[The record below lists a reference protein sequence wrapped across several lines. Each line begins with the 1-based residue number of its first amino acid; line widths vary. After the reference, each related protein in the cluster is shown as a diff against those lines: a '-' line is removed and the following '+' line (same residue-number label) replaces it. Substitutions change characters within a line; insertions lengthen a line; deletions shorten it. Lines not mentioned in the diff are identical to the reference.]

1 MTTPLPAS
9 SPSAEGVDAA
19 GIGRFL
25 DALESLPGTVPHG
38 FVLLRHGRVVAEGWW
53 APFTP
58 DRLHLLYSLSKTFTS
73 TALGFA
79 VAEGLVGLDD
89 AIVDHFPEFEAE
101 ITGPRSRR
109 IRVRDVLPMASGHLV
124 DMINIA
130 AGTDPHEPVRGFLL
144 HEPES
149 DPGSVFTY
157 NQPATYSVAT
167 IVQKESGQRL
177 VDYLRPRL
185 LDPIGIGEIGWQ
197 QFPEGRDMG
206 FSGLHATTRDVARLG
221 QLYLDGGL
229 WEGKRVLPEGWAEEV
244 PRKRIETAPG
254 ETEPDWALG
263 YGYQI
268 WISRHGWRMDGAFGQ
283 FCLVLPEQDAVLAIT
298 EAAEPAGPVL
308 EAVWEHLLPAFSD
321 GPVDGSADAALADRL
336 LHLEVPVRPGAEQPD
351 ADPQAWEGAY
361 GPDAASDAPFVGVV
375 LERADGAWT
384 VTVDD
389 GAQQAR
395 LPAARPGWTTVE
407 ASDGV
412 APIAVSGG
420 WSGNVLALDLTF
432 LETPHRIELEVR
444 REDRRF
450 RARWVPE
457 PLGFLPDQRALG
469 MAAPPVLG

>member
-1 MTTPLPAS
+1 MTTPLPS
-9 SPSAEGVDAA
+9 STPSAEGVDAA

-25 DALESLPGTVPHG
+25 DALESLPGTQPHG
-38 FVLLRHGRVVAEGWW
+38 VVLLRHGKVVAEGWW

-58 DRLHLLYSLSKTFTS
+58 ERLHLLYSLSKTFTS

-79 VAEGLVGLDD
+79 LAEGLVGLDD
-89 AIVDHFPEFEAE
+89 PIVEHFPEFEAE

-109 IRVRDVLPMASGHLV
+109 MRVRDVLPMSSGHLV
-124 DMINIA
+124 DMINTA

-149 DPGSVFTY
+149 EPGSVFTY
-157 NQPATYSVAT
+157 NQPATYSIAA

-177 VDYLRPRL
+177 LDYLRPRL
-185 LDPIGIGEIGWQ
+185 LDPIGIGQVGWQ
-197 QFPEGRDMG
+197 QYPEGRDMG

-221 QLYLDGGL
+221 QLYLDGGR
-229 WEGKRVLPEGWAEEV
+229 WEGRQVLPEGWAEEV
-244 PRKRIETAPG
+244 PQKRIDTAPG

-268 WISRHGWRMDGAFGQ
+268 WRSRHGWRMDGAFGQ

-308 EAVWEHLLPAFSD
+308 DAVWEHLLPAFSD
-321 GPVDGSADAALADRL
+321 GPLDGSGDAALADRL
-336 LHLEVPVRPGAEQPD
+336 AHLELPVRPGAERPD
-351 ADPQAWEGAY
+351 GDAAAWAGPY
-361 GPDAASDAPFVGVV
+361 GPDAASEAPFTGVV
-375 LERADGAWT
+375 LEQADGGWA

-389 GAQQAR
+389 GEQRVR
-395 LPAARPGWTTVE
+395 LPAGRPGWTTVE
-407 ASDGV
+407 GSGGV

-420 WSGNVLALDLTF
+420 WTGDALALDLVF

-444 REDRRF
+444 RRDRRF